1 MKSDMKAVHIGKGS
15 DILKEIP
22 KPPAYLDSRAK
33 SHFKKLAKTMI
44 SSELLKRIHEPAL
57 AVMAENFSQ
66 WEWAIRE
73 IRRKNRKKEGSGYR
87 QLYNSGAENI
97 SVELTIKRDAEKA
110 IMQCFKQFGL
120 DPKSEKDLKATVDP
134 NQGDLFEQFNSK
146 KSS

>member
-1 MKSDMKAVHIGKGS
+1 MKAVHVGKATEV
-15 DILKEIP
+15 LKEIP

-33 SHFKKLAKTMI
+33 SHFKKLAKTLI
-44 SSELLKRIHEPAL
+44 SSDLLKRIHEPAL

-73 IRRKNRKKEGSGYR
+73 IRRKNKEKEGSGYR
-87 QLYNSGAENI
+87 QKYSSGAQNI

-120 DPKSEKDLKATVDP
+120 DPRSEKDLKAVD
-134 NQGDLFEQFNSK
+134 NSGQTNLFEEFNK
-146 KSS
+146 LKNAK